1 MGDHVWRG
9 KSKAKRKKK
18 KIEWGSE
25 GGGPEQNKWNKKKG
39 HRRCKKWREKRLVFM
54 RYKKEHVTGNKNK
67 WAKERL
73 GEKKEANSAKR
84 KEATSRRAQRH
95 CDEHPIFGSNSSLV
109 LKWFIFFFF
118 FPLLTKK
125 VIDFVSYSWD
135 FFFFFFSLQKVG
147 QCLFFYSLKRL
158 IATSSERNVLLSF
171 CGIIFVSPFFGFP
184 NIIGS
189 TVCFVLCS
197 RSRSFAVV
205 EECQ

>member
-1 MGDHVWRG
+1 
-9 KSKAKRKKK
+9 
-18 KIEWGSE
+18 
-25 GGGPEQNKWNKKKG
+25 
-39 HRRCKKWREKRLVFM
+39 M
-54 RYKKEHVTGNKNK
+54 RYKKSTWQEIKIIYFYFLSRAFPFVCYYK

-147 QCLFFYSLKRL
+147 QCLFFHSLKRL

-171 CGIIFVSPFFGFP
+171 CGIIFVSPFFLWVSEHHWKYCMFR
-184 NIIGS
+184 
-189 TVCFVLCS
+189 FV
-197 RSRSFAVV
+197 FKI
-205 EECQ
+205 